1 MVVDFVPRETLDLQK
16 FYSGLE
22 KIGTSIQVGE
32 GEGMYRMHIHV
43 PTEKRYEPID
53 YVMSLGTITKI
64 AMENL
69 VAQMEAK
76 GQKPSTARLELAHR
90 RTGTDRSGIG
100 LAGSGDLARFRQPGG
115 GCNRRGRA
123 DDESVHERHPGRI

>member
-1 MVVDFVPRETLDLQK
+1 MDSIEPGQDYEVVVDFVPRETLDLQK
-16 FYSGLE
+16 FYGELE

-43 PTEKRYEPID
+43 PTDKRYEPID

-69 VAQMEAK
+69 LAQME
-76 GQKPSTARLELAHR
+76 GI
-90 RTGTDRSGIG
+90 RS
-100 LAGSGDLARFRQPGG
+100 
-115 GCNRRGRA
+115 
-123 DDESVHERHPGRI
+123 